1 MNRVKN
7 KISQAGFTLVELIF
21 ALALLV
27 VGPAFVFGWVNN
39 IIKLAH
45 TSFEPITGI
54 AVLRVVGIL
63 VVPLGCVLGYM

>member
-1 MNRVKN
+1 MNRMKN

-27 VGPAFVFGWVNN
+27 VGPACVFGWVNN

-63 VVPLGCVLGYM
+63 VVPLSCVLGYM

>member
-1 MNRVKN
+1 MNRMKD
-7 KISQAGFTLVELIF
+7 KISQAGFTLMELIF

-27 VGPAFVFGWVNN
+27 VAPACIFGWVNN

-45 TSFEPITGI
+45 SSFQPITGL
-54 AVLRVVGIL
+54 AVLRVVGIF

>member
-1 MNRVKN
+1 MNRMKN
-7 KISQAGFTLVELIF
+7 KISQAGFTLVELI
-21 ALALLV
+21 
-27 VGPAFVFGWVNN
+27 
-39 IIKLAH
+39 LAH

>member
-1 MNRVKN
+1 MNRMKN

-27 VGPAFVFGWVNN
+27 VGPACVFGWVNN

>member
-27 VGPAFVFGWVNN
+27 VGPACVFGWVNN

>member
-1 MNRVKN
+1 MNRMKN
-7 KISQAGFTLVELIF
+7 KISQADFTLVELIF

-27 VGPAFVFGWVNN
+27 VGPACVFGWVNN

>member
-1 MNRVKN
+1 MNRMKN
-7 KISQAGFTLVELIF
+7 NISQADFTLVELIF

-27 VGPAFVFGWVNN
+27 VGPACVFGWVNN